1 MKVYNKSKKKKLLI
15 IGGSSSLGKDII
27 DKFISKDW
35 YVIATYNFNKLNPQK
50 NLITKKLNLLS
61 HESLDLFIKYLRKNT
76 AIDYVLFL
84 PSILNGKKL
93 EHYSLRDVDDCMNVN
108 FNTQAY
114 LLGQILLSLSKKC
127 SILFV
132 SSISGEKGSFDPIYA
147 ASKGA
152 QISFVKSISKSLAPN
167 FRVNVLSPSL
177 IKDSNMY
184 FQMDKSIRRKHL
196 LSNPMKSLVDKV
208 DIAEI
213 VYDLSKN
220 HWKHLNGQ
228 VISVNGGIYS

>member
-1 MKVYNKSKKKKLLI
+1 M
-15 IGGSSSLGKDII
+15 
-27 DKFISKDW
+27 
-35 YVIATYNFNKLNPQK
+35 
-50 NLITKKLNLLS
+50 NLLS

-220 HWKHLNGQ
+220 HGNILMDR
-228 VISVNGGIYS
+228 